1 MSADGRNIMVVSY
14 RDLARCLDKAFEELQ
29 QQQGGG
35 GAPMGHGHGPGH
47 PGAMGGYQ

>member
-29 QQQGGG
+29 QQSGPNAMQHGQQVQGG
-35 GAPMGHGHGPGH
+35 MGY
-47 PGAMGGYQ
+47 A